1 MIHSAPMSTARR
13 NSSGFPHAGSQFTT
27 THWSA
32 VVAAGDATLP
42 GAAEA
47 LDQLCRAYWYPLYVY
62 VRRRGHLPEDA
73 RDLTQEFFQRL
84 LTSDWIARADQTKGR
99 FRTFLLCGLQNFL
112 GNEWQKA
119 GRLKRGGGSVLVALD
134 GLEAEERYQV
144 EPVDVASAD
153 KLFERRWA
161 LTLLETVLQ
170 RLESEQS
177 GPETRERFAALRQ
190 VLVGEPSDEGY
201 AALARRFA
209 ATENTVKSWV
219 HRLRVRYRELLRE
232 AVAQTVAG
240 PDEVQDELRFLAR
253 VLSGDN

>member
-1 MIHSAPMSTARR
+1 
-13 NSSGFPHAGSQFTT
+13 
-27 THWSA
+27 
-32 VVAAGDATLP
+32 VVLAAGDATLP
-42 GAAEA
+42 GAFEA
-47 LDQLCRAYWYPLYVY
+47 LEQLCRAYWYPLYAY
-62 VRRRGHLPEDA
+62 LRRRGYSAENA
-73 RDLTQEFFQRL
+73 QDLTQEFFQRL

-119 GRLKRGGGSVLVALD
+119 GRLKRGGGRTFVALD
-134 GLEAEERYQV
+134 GLEAEERYRV

-170 RLESEQS
+170 RLESEQP
-177 GPETRERFAALRQ
+177 GPEARDRFAALRQ

-209 ATENTVKSWV
+209 VRENTVKSWV
-219 HRLRVRYRELLRE
+219 HRLRARYRELLRE
-232 AVAQTVAG
+232 TVAQTVGG
-240 PDEVQDELRFLAR
+240 PEEVQDELRFLAR
-253 VLSGDN
+253 VLSSDN